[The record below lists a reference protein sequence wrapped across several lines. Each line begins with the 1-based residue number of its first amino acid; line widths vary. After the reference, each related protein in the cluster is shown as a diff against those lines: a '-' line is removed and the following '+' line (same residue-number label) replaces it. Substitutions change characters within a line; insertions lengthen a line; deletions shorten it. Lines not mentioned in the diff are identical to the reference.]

1 MNTPI
6 VPQPPAWLK
15 VAVLA
20 HRIAG
25 LVGIPFLL
33 ISIVIAVSLTH
44 TKLLL
49 ALSEAIYPS
58 LPIPQVALDEPVRP
72 GSWDQ
77 TLRLAKLAAGSDA
90 RVIGAR
96 SDRIVSVSGF
106 AQHSHDLEAA
116 KSNPQTQ
123 YLIDTTDMR
132 IVRVEGKATSI
143 FSQAHGVHAYRF
155 FGLEWASV
163 AFFTTLALI
172 VLLVTGALM
181 GWHDRRVAKSYTRI
195 SQWHVRI
202 GQAVALLTVAI
213 AITTLDFEFN
223 WFRGD
228 RTSTHPIPAVA
239 LDEPIQPG
247 SIDQARRLVG
257 MAIGAT
263 PKSVFIQTTDR
274 LKFSEDG
281 DGIGGKSVWVNP
293 QTMTI
298 ARITD
303 WRNDSRTLS
312 FIIHD
317 GRWLGGM
324 NAFNINDAVALG
336 LLLLTISGLVIYYLR
351 LKSRDA

>member
-1 MNTPI
+1 MNTPTS
-6 VPQPPAWLK
+6 PQSPAWLK

-25 LVGIPFLL
+25 LVGMPFLV

-58 LPIPQVALDEPVRP
+58 LPIPQVVLDEPVQP

-77 TLRLAKLAAGSDA
+77 TLRLARLAAGADA
-90 RVIGAR
+90 HVVGTR
-96 SDRIVSVSGF
+96 SDRMVSVSGF
-106 AQHSHDLEAA
+106 AQHSHDLAAA
-116 KSNPQTQ
+116 KSNPQIQ

-132 IVRVEGKATSI
+132 IVRVEDKTTSI

-155 FGLEWASV
+155 FGIEWASV
-163 AFFTTLALI
+163 AFFTTVALI

-181 GWHDRRVAKSYTRI
+181 GWHDHRAAKSYARI
-195 SQWHVRI
+195 SRWHVRI

-213 AITTLDFEFN
+213 AITTLDFEFD
-223 WFRGD
+223 WFRSD
-228 RTSTHPIPAVA
+228 RTSTHPIPVVA
-239 LDEPIQPG
+239 LVEPIQPG

-257 MAIGAT
+257 MAIGTT
-263 PKSVFIQTTDR
+263 PKSVFIQKADR
-274 LKFSEDG
+274 LKFSEEG

-293 QTMTI
+293 RTMTVT
-298 ARITD
+298 RITD
-303 WRNDSRTLS
+303 WRNDNGTLS

-324 NAFNINDAVALG
+324 NAFSINDAVASG
-336 LLLLTISGLVIYYLR
+336 LLFLAISGAMIYLR
-351 LKSRDA
+351 SQHGAR